1 MTLRG
6 LLDACYALMVAEG
19 ESGGAA
25 RGDAVAALE
34 AVLAEPLPDEV
45 AEEELARRRQ
55 AAMVREN
62 EGAIARLAGLA
73 GLERGRAVPR
83 GV

>member
-1 MTLRG
+1 MSLRG

-19 ESGGAA
+19 ESGGAP

-34 AVLAEPLPDEV
+34 RVLAEPLPDEV
-45 AEEELARRRQ
+45 AAEEMERLRR

-62 EGAIARLAGLA
+62 EGALARLAGMA
-73 GLERGRAVPR
+73 RLERGRAAPR